1 MGPPQ
6 LPDSPSS
13 QSGGSVS
20 AHTCSTAPRPRHGA
34 AAGGRWSRPRSLQL
48 PGRLHTPRSPHAA
61 RNRWGKVTGPGRVAQ
76 RAAHPVSADHIT
88 SASPLASSLHLIIT
102 HEPPIEANYHAHG
115 SPIGFSPVTEAPLTS
130 RPASSLEHASGTLC
144 TRHQSI
150 RPANSPSTPCPPCR
164 TVRRKAGCNYLKHPL
179 LSVEGNSLR

>member
-1 MGPPQ
+1 MGQ
-6 LPDSPSS
+6 L
-13 QSGGSVS
+13 QEAGGAGPAVFSYLAGCTLPA
-20 AHTCSTAPRPRHGA
+20 AHT
-34 AAGGRWSRPRSLQL
+34 L
-48 PGRLHTPRSPHAA
+48 PGTGGARSQ
-61 RNRWGKVTGPGRVAQ
+61 AQ
-76 RAAHPVSADHIT
+76 AGWLKELPILCLLTIIT